1 VGEEQLRY
9 SNSLWTNF
17 WILPKCFT
25 LPLSLLPGVLF
36 GLIDWGLTREIPR
49 RTSLFSA
56 DSQQEFAIQLTVCV
70 IIIVGNPPRIGH
82 WSYTVWKKTPDHEI
96 GLMLSVGFLGPY
108 LCAIPMTPA
117 ILLHGTAGVS
127 KCEEY
132 VFPFNPWLGSLFGQ
146 SYAIIF
152 CVGQH
157 PHVLHACIPMFSCL
171 LVSQYPN
178 IPNFVQDPRGSH
190 DSSSYQ
196 GISLDT

>member
-1 VGEEQLRY
+1 MLHSSTLLTPRCPFWVDRLRV
-9 SNSLWTNF
+9 NPWNPQKD
-17 WILPKCFT
+17 ILV
-25 LPLSLLPGVLF
+25 LS
-36 GLIDWGLTREIPR
+36 R
-49 RTSLFSA
+49 FSA
-56 DSQQEFAIQLTVCV
+56 GSQQEFGIQLTVCV
-70 IIIVGNPPRIGH
+70 IIIYSRKSKRCIWRELQELQRIGH
-82 WSYTVWKKTPDHEI
+82 WSYTGCSKRLEKTPDHEI

-178 IPNFVQDPRGSH
+178 IPNFAEDPHGSH